1 MYRNI
6 KPRINNYMTFDKL
19 VTILEEEHG
28 DIRILCYDK
37 MHKRIVIDKKCNFK
51 PFKVEQMVNY
61 IKDDPDFQMKIGEV
75 IDYPFG
81 IQRVQQK
88 GNTKMM
94 TIDDPNSLFK
104 IKAILTQPT

>member
-1 MYRNI
+1 MS
-6 KPRINNYMTFDKL
+6 FDSL
-19 VTILEEEHG
+19 VTILEQEHG
-28 DIRILCYDK
+28 PIRILCYDK
-37 MHKRIVIDKKCNFK
+37 MHKRIVIDKKCNFS

-81 IQRVQQK
+81 HQHVQTK
-88 GNTKMM
+88 GSSKMM

-104 IKAILTQPT
+104 IKAILKQ

>member
-1 MYRNI
+1 MS
-6 KPRINNYMTFDKL
+6 FDSL
-19 VTILEEEHG
+19 VTILEQEHG
-28 DIRILCYDK
+28 PIRILCYDK
-37 MHKRIVIDKKCNFK
+37 MHKRIVIDKKCNFH

-81 IQRVQQK
+81 HQHVQTK
-88 GNTKMM
+88 GSSKMM

-104 IKAILTQPT
+104 IKAILKQ

>member
-1 MYRNI
+1 
-6 KPRINNYMTFDKL
+6 MTFDKL

-28 DIRILCYDK
+28 EIRILCYDK
-37 MHKRIVIDKKCNFK
+37 MHKRIVIDKKCSFK
-51 PFKVEQMVNY
+51 PFNVEQMVNY

-81 IQRVQQK
+81 TQRVQQK

>member
-1 MYRNI
+1 MS
-6 KPRINNYMTFDKL
+6 FDSL
-19 VTILEEEHG
+19 VTILEQEHG
-28 DIRILCYDK
+28 PKRIHCYDK
-37 MHKRIVIDKKCNFK
+37 MHKRIVIDKKCHFS

-81 IQRVQQK
+81 HQHVQTK
-88 GNTKMM
+88 GSTKMM

-104 IKAILTQPT
+104 IKAILKQ